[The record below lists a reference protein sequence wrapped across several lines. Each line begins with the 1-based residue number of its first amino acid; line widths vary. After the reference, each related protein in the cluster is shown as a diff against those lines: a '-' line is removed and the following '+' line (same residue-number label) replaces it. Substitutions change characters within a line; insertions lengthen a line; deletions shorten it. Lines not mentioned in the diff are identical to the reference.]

1 MVFQELAGLAGLPG
15 LPDFMRESDVR
26 STYGEMTGV
35 ELGDLHWFHI
45 YNAVE
50 WCIVFMRTGARQ
62 IHFGEIERP
71 ADVEELF
78 HHKPLMDRLLTEVG
92 A

>member
-1 MVFQELAGLAGLPG
+1 MPH
-15 LPDFMRESDVR
+15 FMHEDDMKAEYERI
-26 STYGEMTGV
+26 TGV
-35 ELGDLHWFHI
+35 TLGDLSWYHV
-45 YNAVE
+45 YNGVQ

-71 ADVEELF
+71 EDVESLF
-78 HHKPLMDRLLTEVG
+78 HHKPLLERLLSEVG

>member
-1 MVFQELAGLAGLPG
+1 MLALPG
-15 LPDFMRESDVR
+15 MPHFLREEDVR
-26 STYGEMTGV
+26 AVYEKFSGV
-35 ELGDLHWFHI
+35 ALGDLRWYYV
-45 YNAVE
+45 YNAVR

-71 ADVEELF
+71 DDTDTLM
-78 HHKPLMDRLLTEVG
+78 HHRPLIVRLLDEVG